1 MLSACDVQL
10 PLLALR
16 FGPLSTMQLH
26 AALHHCL
33 STRMSSFECALS
45 IADTQMIVVVR
56 SQLGCRLFHER
67 FSSMRLDF
75 NHKCASPLRT
85 RALTHSMIDVI
96 MSAFASPASVARGP
110 LPIHRDILLR
120 AASLSHR

>member
-1 MLSACDVQL
+1 MLSAFDVQL

-26 AALHHCL
+26 AALNHFL

-56 SQLGCRLFHER
+56 SQLGCRLFH
-67 FSSMRLDF
+67 
-75 NHKCASPLRT
+75 
-85 RALTHSMIDVI
+85 
-96 MSAFASPASVARGP
+96 
-110 LPIHRDILLR
+110 
-120 AASLSHR
+120 